1 MARSKQSRQKAL
13 KWGHLAEWIAIF
25 YLFAKGYRV
34 LARRYLARDGEIDI
48 IAMRKDLVAFVEVKA
63 RKDLESGIDAINA
76 GKINRFASAVDHWL
90 MRNPWAADYV
100 LRCDAVIIRPYR
112 LPYHIEDAFSLPF
125 A

>member
-1 MARSKQSRQKAL
+1 MARSKQSRQRAL
-13 KWGHLAEWIAIF
+13 KWGQLAEWIAIF

-34 LARRYLARDGEIDI
+34 LSRRYLARGGEIDI
-48 IAMRKDLVAFVEVKA
+48 IATRKGLVAFVEVKA
-63 RKDLESGIDAINA
+63 RKDLESGIDAIHA

-90 MRNPWAADYV
+90 MRNPWASDCV
-100 LRCDAVIIRPYR
+100 LRCDAIIIRPFR

>member
-1 MARSKQSRQKAL
+1 MARSKQSRQRAL

-34 LARRYLARDGEIDI
+34 LSRRYLARGGEIDI
-48 IAMRKDLVAFVEVKA
+48 IATRKDLVAFVEVKA
-63 RKDLESGIDAINA
+63 RKDLESGIDAIDT

-90 MRNPWAADYV
+90 MRNPWASDCV
-100 LRCDAVIIRPYR
+100 LRCDAVIVRPFR
-112 LPYHIEDAFSLPF
+112 LPFHIEDAFSLPF